1 MRYLGLDLGTKTC
14 GVSISDK
21 SNTIATP
28 HSTIRFVENDYESL
42 YESLKIIIKDNNITD
57 IIIGDPINMDGSR
70 GYATRR
76 SDELVKYLK
85 NLKINIYYV
94 DERLTTK
101 MAKNV
106 FKETNK
112 RYKKQKHL
120 VDELS
125 ASIILAEYLNKVC
138 NE

>member
-28 HSTIRFVENDYESL
+28 YKTIRFKEEDYISLFNELKEMINEN
-42 YESLKIIIKDNNITD
+42 KITD
-57 IIIGDPINMDGSR
+57 IIIGDPINMDGTR
-70 GYATRR
+70 GYATKR
-76 SDELVKYLK
+76 SDELISYIKPL
-85 NLKINIYYV
+85 NINIHYV

-101 MAKNV
+101 IAEDLLKNS
-106 FKETNK
+106 EK
-112 RYKKQKHL
+112 RYKKQKKL
-120 VDELS
+120 VDEVS
-125 ASIILAEYLNKVC
+125 ASIILADFLNRVP